1 MEVVVTNGLSQGI
14 NINFYIFVI
23 FCYINFKFNYH
34 MKKEINESYEEQVLK
49 EFEETQEQEKSKIIN
64 NLGNIKDNKGNDD
77 PFYDEEL
84 LKIEKLRDYHNI
96 PLDCLPS
103 LGRFYPND
111 TRISIRAARVDEI
124 REFSAIDEDDI
135 KDVTDKLT
143 YMVSQCVKVY
153 YGNIPG
159 SYRDLLSADRIVL
172 ILKIREITFLDSM
185 SSIKLPVPANAC
197 ETAGCTPQDTI
208 IFNSTKLNFTTPSPE
223 FEKYYDNINK
233 CYNVRTKSFGTISLY
248 PPTIGVTSIVSNWIV
263 EQAKE
268 EKKIDASLTEI
279 LQYLVGNW
287 RGLNSKSIFNTLG
300 ELSAWPKEKFILVY
314 RLIEKINI
322 GIEFEIKDKC
332 ETCGGE
338 ITVPITFPNG
348 YKSLFIPTVS
358 DFGDELL

>member
-1 MEVVVTNGLSQGI
+1 
-14 NINFYIFVI
+14 
-23 FCYINFKFNYH
+23 
-34 MKKEINESYEEQVLK
+34 MKKEMNESYEDQVLK
-49 EFEETQEQEKSKIIN
+49 EFEQTQEQEEPKTIT
-64 NLGNIKDNKGNDD
+64 NLGNIKDNKPQDD
-77 PFYDEEL
+77 DRFLDEEL
-84 LKIEKLRDYHNI
+84 SRVNRLRDYHNI

-103 LGRFYPND
+103 LGRFYPDN

-124 REFSAIDEDDI
+124 REFSAIDENDI

-153 YGNIPG
+153 YGNVPG

-172 ILKIREITFLDSM
+172 ILKIREITFLDGM

-197 ETAGCTPQDTI
+197 ETVGCRPQESI
-208 IFNSTKLNFTTPSPE
+208 IFNSTKLNFTTPAPE
-223 FEKYYDNINK
+223 LEKYYDSVNK
-233 CYNVRTKSFGTISLY
+233 CYNVRTKSFGVITLF
-248 PPTIGVTSIVSNWIV
+248 PPTIGVTSIVTNWIV

-268 EKKIDASLTEI
+268 EKKIEAALTEI

-287 RGLNSKSIFNTLG
+287 RKLNSKSIFNILG
-300 ELSAWPKEKFILVY
+300 ELSTWSTEKFTLVY

-322 GIEFEIKDKC
+322 GIEFELKDRC

-338 ITVPITFPNG
+338 ITVPITFPDG
-348 YKSLFIPTVS
+348 YKSLFVPTVS

>member
-1 MEVVVTNGLSQGI
+1 ME
-14 NINFYIFVI
+14 
-23 FCYINFKFNYH
+23 
-34 MKKEINESYEEQVLK
+34 KETNESYEEQVLR
-49 EFEETQEQEKSKIIN
+49 EFEETQEEPKMIT
-64 NLGNIKDNKGNDD
+64 NLGNIKDNKPKENNK
-77 PFYDEEL
+77 FLDEEQL
-84 LKIEKLRDYHNI
+84 RIDRLRDYHNI

-103 LGRFYPND
+103 LGRFYPDN

-124 REFSAIDEDDI
+124 REFSAIDENDI

-172 ILKIREITFLDSM
+172 ILKIREITFLDGM

-197 ETAGCTPQDTI
+197 ETIGCKPQDNI
-208 IFNSTKLNFTTPSPE
+208 IFNSTKLQFTTPSPE
-223 FEKYYDNINK
+223 IEKYYDSVNK
-233 CYNVRTKSFGTISLY
+233 CYNVKTKSFGVITLY
-248 PPTIGVTSIVSNWIV
+248 PPTIGSTSIISNWIV
-263 EQAKE
+263 DQAKK
-268 EKKIDASLTEI
+268 EKKIDASLTEF

-287 RGLNSKSIFNTLG
+287 RKLNEKSIFNTLG
-300 ELSAWPKEKFILVY
+300 ELSTWSTEKFALVY

-322 GIEFEIKDKC
+322 GIEFELKDRC

-338 ITVPITFPNG
+338 ITIPITFPDG
-348 YKSLFIPTVS
+348 YKSLFVPTVS

>member
-1 MEVVVTNGLSQGI
+1 
-14 NINFYIFVI
+14 
-23 FCYINFKFNYH
+23 
-34 MKKEINESYEEQVLK
+34 MKKEMNESYEDQVLK
-49 EFEETQEQEKSKIIN
+49 EFEETQEKEEPKIIT
-64 NLGNIKDNKGNDD
+64 NLGNINDNKRDEDD
-77 PFYDEEL
+77 RFLDEEL
-84 LKIEKLRDYHNI
+84 SRVGRLRDYHNI

-103 LGRFYPND
+103 LGRFYPDD

-124 REFSAIDEDDI
+124 REFSAIDENDI

-153 YGNIPG
+153 YGNVPG

-172 ILKIREITFLDSM
+172 ILKIREITFLDGM

-197 ETAGCTPQDTI
+197 ETIGCKPQDNI
-208 IFNSTKLNFTTPSPE
+208 IFNSTKLSFTTPSPE
-223 FEKYYDNINK
+223 LEKYYDSVNK
-233 CYNVRTKSFGTISLY
+233 CYNVRTKSFGVITLF
-248 PPTIGVTSIVSNWIV
+248 PPSIGVTSIVSNWIV

-268 EKKIDASLTEI
+268 EKKIDAALTEI

-287 RGLNSKSIFNTLG
+287 RKLNGKSIFNILG
-300 ELSAWPKEKFILVY
+300 ELSTWPTEKFTLVY

-322 GIEFEIKDKC
+322 GIEFDLKDKC

-338 ITVPITFPNG
+338 ITVPITFPDG
-348 YKSLFIPTVS
+348 YKSLFVPTVS

>member
-1 MEVVVTNGLSQGI
+1 MT
-14 NINFYIFVI
+14 
-23 FCYINFKFNYH
+23 
-34 MKKEINESYEEQVLK
+34 ESYEDQVLR
-49 EFEETQEQEKSKIIN
+49 EFEESQTQEEPKIIT
-64 NLGNIKDNKGNDD
+64 NLGNIRDNKPKDD
-77 PFYDEEL
+77 DRYLDEEL
-84 LKIEKLRDYHNI
+84 SRVNKLRDYHNI

-103 LGRFYPND
+103 LGRFYPDN

-124 REFSAIDEDDI
+124 REFSAIDESDI

-172 ILKIREITFLDSM
+172 ILKIREITFLDGM

-197 ETAGCTPQDTI
+197 ETTGCRPQESV
-208 IFNSTKLNFTTPSPE
+208 IFNSTKLNFTTAAPE
-223 FEKYYDNINK
+223 LEKYYDEVSK
-233 CYNVRTKSFGTISLY
+233 CYNVKTKSFGTITLF
-248 PPTIGVTSIVSNWIV
+248 PPSIGVTSFVTNWIV
-263 EQAKE
+263 ERAKE
-268 EKKIDASLTEI
+268 EKKVDAALTEI

-287 RGLNSKSIFNTLG
+287 RKLNNKSINDILG
-300 ELSAWPKEKFILVY
+300 EMSTWSTEKFTLVY

-322 GIEFEIKDKC
+322 GIEFELKEQC

-338 ITVPITFPNG
+338 ITVPITFPDG
-348 YKSLFIPTVS
+348 YKSLFVPTVS

>member
-1 MEVVVTNGLSQGI
+1 
-14 NINFYIFVI
+14 
-23 FCYINFKFNYH
+23 
-34 MKKEINESYEEQVLK
+34 MKKEMNESYEEQVLR
-49 EFEETQEQEKSKIIN
+49 EFEETQEEPKIIT
-64 NLGNIKDNKGNDD
+64 NLGNIKDNKPKENNK
-77 PFYDEEL
+77 FLDEEQL
-84 LKIEKLRDYHNI
+84 RIDRLRDYHNI

-103 LGRFYPND
+103 LGRFYPDN

-124 REFSAIDEDDI
+124 REFSAIDENDI

-172 ILKIREITFLDSM
+172 ILKIREITFLDGM

-197 ETAGCTPQDTI
+197 ETIGCKPQDNI
-208 IFNSTKLNFTTPSPE
+208 IFNSTKLQFTTPSPE
-223 FEKYYDNINK
+223 IEKYYDSVNK
-233 CYNVRTKSFGTISLY
+233 CYNVKTKSFGVITLY
-248 PPTIGVTSIVSNWIV
+248 PPTIGSTSIISNWIID
-263 EQAKE
+263 QAKK
-268 EKKIDASLTEI
+268 EKKIDASLTEF

-287 RGLNSKSIFNTLG
+287 RKLNEKSIFNTLG
-300 ELSAWPKEKFILVY
+300 ELSTWSTEKFALVY

-322 GIEFEIKDKC
+322 GIEFELKDRC

-338 ITVPITFPNG
+338 ITIPITFPDG
-348 YKSLFIPTVS
+348 YKSLFVPTVS

>member
-1 MEVVVTNGLSQGI
+1 
-14 NINFYIFVI
+14 
-23 FCYINFKFNYH
+23 
-34 MKKEINESYEEQVLK
+34 MKKEMNESYEEQVLK
-49 EFEETQEQEKSKIIN
+49 EFEETQPNEEPKTIT
-64 NLGNIKDNKGNDD
+64 NLGNIKDNKPKEDD
-77 PFYDEEL
+77 TYLDEEL
-84 LKIEKLRDYHNI
+84 SRVNRLRDYHNI

-103 LGRFYPND
+103 LGRFYPDN

-124 REFSAIDEDDI
+124 REFSAIDENDI

-153 YGNIPG
+153 YGNVPG

-172 ILKIREITFLDSM
+172 ILKIREITFLDGM
-185 SSIKLPVPANAC
+185 SAIKLPVPANAC
-197 ETAGCTPQDTI
+197 ETVGCRPQESI

-223 FEKYYDNINK
+223 IEKYYDSVNK
-233 CYNVRTKSFGTISLY
+233 CYNVRTKSFGVITLF
-248 PPTIGVTSIVSNWIV
+248 PPTIGVTSIVTNWIV

-268 EKKIDASLTEI
+268 DKKIDAALTEI

-287 RGLNSKSIFNTLG
+287 RRLNGKSIFNILG
-300 ELSAWPKEKFILVY
+300 DLSTWSTEKFTLVY

-322 GIEFEIKDKC
+322 GIEFELKDRC

-338 ITVPITFPNG
+338 ITVPITFPDG
-348 YKSLFIPTVS
+348 YKSLFVPTVS